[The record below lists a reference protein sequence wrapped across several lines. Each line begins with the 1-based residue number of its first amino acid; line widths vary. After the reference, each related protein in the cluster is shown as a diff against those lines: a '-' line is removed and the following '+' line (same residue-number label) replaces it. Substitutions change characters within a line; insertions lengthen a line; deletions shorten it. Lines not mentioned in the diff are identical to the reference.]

1 MVLVRFGLKFGG
13 LTEVKTTNI
22 NSNANEKKFL
32 SRNSNSN
39 TNISQDK
46 YAKSKQVENMA
57 HRLCQMFGNEQ
68 YFAFYCKVFWKLP
81 EATVWQ
87 LAETALEAKQT
98 PGRLFTY
105 LCKKAGV

>member
-1 MVLVRFGLKFGG
+1 M
-13 LTEVKTTNI
+13 KTTNI
-22 NSNANEKKFL
+22 NSNANAKKFH
-32 SRNSNSN
+32 RNYNSNSN
-39 TNISQDK
+39 TNISRDK
-46 YAKSKQVENMA
+46 YAKSKQIENMA
-57 HRLCQMFGNEQ
+57 TRLCQMFGNEQ

-81 EATVWQ
+81 EAAVWQ

>member
-1 MVLVRFGLKFGG
+1 MVLVSFGSKFGG

-32 SRNSNSN
+32 FRNSNSN

>member
-1 MVLVRFGLKFGG
+1 M
-13 LTEVKTTNI
+13 KTTNI
-22 NSNANEKKFL
+22 NSNANAKKFH
-32 SRNSNSN
+32 RNYNSN
-39 TNISQDK
+39 TNISRDK
-46 YAKSKQVENMA
+46 YAKSKQIENMA
-57 HRLCQMFGNEQ
+57 TKLCQMFGNEQ

>member
-1 MVLVRFGLKFGG
+1 MAQIWRVT
-13 LTEVKTTNI
+13 TEVKATNI
-22 NSNANEKKFL
+22 NSNANAKKFL
-32 SRNSNSN
+32 YRNSNSN

-57 HRLCQMFGNEQ
+57 NRLCQMFGNEQ

-87 LAETALEAKQT
+87 LAETALTARQT
-98 PGRLFTY
+98 PGKLFTY

>member
-1 MVLVRFGLKFGG
+1 M
-13 LTEVKTTNI
+13 KTTNI
-22 NSNANEKKFL
+22 NSNANAKKFH
-32 SRNSNSN
+32 RNYNSNSN
-39 TNISQDK
+39 TNISRDK
-46 YAKSKQVENMA
+46 YAKSKQIENI
-57 HRLCQMFGNEQ
+57 
-68 YFAFYCKVFWKLP
+68 YCKVFWKLP